1 MVSSRGASSSAAVS
15 RIWRAFLYGLWKGC
29 CNIRQRRGSAA
40 VNERGEDVADEK
52 KNMRRLLAK
61 MLSMPATGAALEVAE
76 SVGVTMEA
84 PTNMMAVTAALIRES
99 INGNVKAI
107 KAMQEISGEDEYLKI
122 QRERLRIEKRRLKM
136 DELKFKSA
144 NPDPDEIEDDALS
157 AALLAEAELMNADQ
171 Q

>member
-1 MVSSRGASSSAAVS
+1 M
-15 RIWRAFLYGLWKGC
+15 
-29 CNIRQRRGSAA
+29 
-40 VNERGEDVADEK
+40 ADEK

-107 KAMQEISGEDEYLKI
+107 KALQEITGEDEYLKI

-136 DELKFKSA
+136 DELKFQSA
-144 NPDPDEIEDDALS
+144 NPDPETIEDDALS